1 MNRLRRS
8 RSDRM
13 IAGVCGGLGQALR
26 IDSSLVRLFFVL
38 LAFGNGIGGMLYLLL
53 WILVPEGEGGQ
64 IEVLDAE
71 PRERRTFWIVG
82 VALIVFGTISLLD
95 NLNIPGLGW
104 LDFDVLWP
112 LLLVAGGLA
121 LLLRRGSE
129 EDL

>member
-1 MNRLRRS
+1 
-8 RSDRM
+8 M